1 MRGLLL
7 ECQQAT
13 LRTDLAQ
20 PTPAPDQALLK
31 IRRAGICNTDLE
43 LIKGYMG
50 FQGILGHEFV
60 AEVIDGPQTLIGQRV
75 VGEINVACGQCDLCQ
90 RGIPSQCRQRTTVGI
105 DRHDGAFA
113 EYMTLATRNLY
124 VVPDSVSDDEA
135 VFVEP
140 LAAAF
145 ELLESVHIS
154 PHDRVILIG
163 AGKLGI
169 LCAQVLKLTGADL
182 SVVVRRPQPAALL
195 KQWNIP
201 TTMLD
206 ALPKQRAQ
214 IVVDCTGTAEGFEAA
229 LDLVEPR
236 GTILLKSTY
245 ADLPKANLTRIVID
259 EVRVIGSRCGSFPAA
274 LRGLENNLVDVLPLI
289 EARYPLDES
298 VRALE
303 HAAKPSTLKVLL
315 DF

>member
-274 LRGLENNLVDVLPLI
+274 LRGLENKLVDVLPLI

-303 HAAKPSTLKVLL
+303 HAAKPGTLKVLL

>member
-7 ECQQAT
+7 EGQHAT

-182 SVVVRRPQPAALL
+182 SVVVRRPQPATLL

-201 TTMLD
+201 ATTLD

-274 LRGLENNLVDVLPLI
+274 LRGLENKLVDVLPLI
-289 EARYPLDES
+289 EARYPLSES

-303 HAAKPSTLKVLL
+303 HAAKPGTLKVLL